1 MPPLPQSNQKF
12 VVQHLKSLLKN
23 NQDLRPLLA
32 KVQAL
37 SDLQS
42 HFISV
47 APSHLVQSGH
57 IQVLSLHLG
66 TLTIAV
72 ANASVAA
79 KLRQLAPELAVMMQ
93 GKGCEVSGIRVRVQ
107 VSFDRLQPKPA
118 PHKLSKKVQNA
129 LNEFSQSLDESP
141 LKLALEK
148 LAKNNN

>member
-1 MPPLPQSNQKF
+1 
-12 VVQHLKSLLKN
+12 VVQHLKTLLN
-23 NQDLRPLLA
+23 SNQELRPLLA
-32 KVQAL
+32 KAQVL
-37 SDLQS
+37 SALQS
-42 HFISV
+42 HLISV
-47 APSHLVQSGH
+47 APPHLAQSGK

-79 KLRQLAPELAVMMQ
+79 KLRQLAPELALMMQ

-118 PHKLSKKVQNA
+118 PHKLSKTVQKT
-129 LNEFSQSLDESP
+129 LNEFSKSLDESP

-148 LAKNNN
+148 LANTDN